1 MVGSGFSLFLPHWFN
16 AYNLPPDFI
25 HNERDLLLQIA
36 DGSEVAFRVLF
47 DTYQPRLYSYVYK
60 VTRSRELADDAIQD
74 IFLKIWSMRQ
84 KLPAIENIQ
93 AYLRRMAYHQA
104 LKGFQAVAREGLVE
118 DRLARHQSAHGSPDD
133 GLLSKEI
140 QLYINHLID
149 QLTPSQRKVFLL
161 SREEGLRQQEIA
173 ERLGLNL
180 VTVKRH
186 MVDALKAIRDGLAQ
200 NYGAQAVVLYIIFR
214 LSDH

>member
-1 MVGSGFSLFLPHWFN
+1 M
-16 AYNLPPDFI
+16 PPDSI

-36 DGSEVAFRVLF
+36 DGSEVAFRQLF
-47 DTYQPRLYSYVYK
+47 DTYQQRLFTYVYK
-60 VTRSRELADDAIQD
+60 VTRSRELADDAVQE
-74 IFLKIWSMRQ
+74 IFLKIWTMRQ
-84 KLPAIENIQ
+84 KLPAIENMQ
-93 AYLRRMAYHQA
+93 AYLHRMAHNQA

-118 DRLARHQSAHGSPDD
+118 DRLARQTSADGAADD

-140 QLYINHLID
+140 QLYIHRLID
-149 QLTPSQRKVFLL
+149 QLTPSQRRVFLL

>member
-1 MVGSGFSLFLPHWFN
+1 M
-16 AYNLPPDFI
+16 
-25 HNERDLLLQIA
+25 QIA
-36 DGSEVAFRVLF
+36 DGSEVAFRQLF
-47 DTYQPRLYSYVYK
+47 DTYQQRLYTYVYK
-60 VTRSRELADDAIQD
+60 VTRSRELADDAVQE

-84 KLPAIENIQ
+84 KLPEIENMQ
-93 AYLRRMAYHQA
+93 AYLRRMAHNQA

-118 DRLARHQSAHGSPDD
+118 DGLARQRSAHGSADD

-140 QLYINHLID
+140 QLYINRLID
-149 QLTPSQRKVFLL
+149 QLTPSQRRVFLL

-200 NYGAQAVVLYIIFR
+200 NYGAQAVALYIIFR

>member
-1 MVGSGFSLFLPHWFN
+1 
-16 AYNLPPDFI
+16 
-25 HNERDLLLQIA
+25 
-36 DGSEVAFRVLF
+36 
-47 DTYQPRLYSYVYK
+47 
-60 VTRSRELADDAIQD
+60 
-74 IFLKIWSMRQ
+74 MRQ
-84 KLPAIENIQ
+84 KLPEIENIQ
-93 AYLRRMAYHQA
+93 AYLHRMAHNQA

-118 DRLARHQSAHGSPDD
+118 HELARQRSTHGSADD

-140 QLYINHLID
+140 QHYIHRLID

-200 NYGAQAVVLYIIFR
+200 NYGTHAVALYIIFR

>member
-1 MVGSGFSLFLPHWFN
+1 M
-16 AYNLPPDFI
+16 PPDSI
-25 HNERDLLLQIA
+25 HNERNLLLQIA
-36 DGSEVAFRVLF
+36 DGSEVAFRELF
-47 DTYQPRLYSYVYK
+47 DNYQRRLFTYVYK
-60 VTRSRELADDAIQD
+60 VTRSRDLAEDTVQD

-84 KLPAIENIQ
+84 KLPEIENIQ
-93 AYLRRMAYHQA
+93 AYLRRMAHNQA

-118 DRLARHQSAHGSPDD
+118 DWLASEKSAQGATDD

-140 QLYINHLID
+140 QRYINNLID

-173 ERLGLNL
+173 DRLGLNL

-186 MVDALKAIRDGLAQ
+186 MVDALKAIRDGIFQ
-200 NYGAQAVVLYIIFR
+200 NYGTQAIALYVIFR
-214 LSDH
+214 ISDH

>member
-1 MVGSGFSLFLPHWFN
+1 M
-16 AYNLPPDFI
+16 
-25 HNERDLLLQIA
+25 LLQIA
-36 DGSEVAFRVLF
+36 DGSEVAFRQLF
-47 DTYQPRLYSYVYK
+47 DTYQQRLFTYVYK
-60 VTRSRELADDAIQD
+60 VTRSRELADDAVQE
-74 IFLKIWSMRQ
+74 IFLKIWSMRR
-84 KLPAIENIQ
+84 KLPEIGNMQ
-93 AYLRRMAYHQA
+93 AYLRRMAHNRA
-104 LKGFQAVAREGLVE
+104 LKAFQAVAREGLVE
-118 DRLARHQSAHGSPDD
+118 DGLARQTSAHEAADD

-140 QLYINHLID
+140 QLYINRLID
-149 QLTPSQRKVFLL
+149 QLTPSQRRVFLL

-173 ERLGLNL
+173 ERLGLNV

>member
-1 MVGSGFSLFLPHWFN
+1 
-16 AYNLPPDFI
+16 LPPDSI

-36 DGSEVAFRVLF
+36 DGSEVAFRQLF
-47 DTYQPRLYSYVYK
+47 DTYQQRLFTYVYK
-60 VTRSRELADDAIQD
+60 VTRSRELADDAVQE

-84 KLPAIENIQ
+84 KLPEIGNIQ
-93 AYLRRMAYHQA
+93 AYLRRMAHNQA
-104 LKGFQAVAREGLVE
+104 LKAFQAVAREGLVE
-118 DRLARHQSAHGSPDD
+118 DGLARQTSAHGAADD

-140 QLYINHLID
+140 QLYIHRLID
-149 QLTPSQRKVFLL
+149 QLTPSQRRVFLL

-173 ERLGLNL
+173 ERLGLNV

>member
-1 MVGSGFSLFLPHWFN
+1 M
-16 AYNLPPDFI
+16 PPDSI

-36 DGSEVAFRVLF
+36 DGSEVAFRQLF
-47 DTYQPRLYSYVYK
+47 DTYQQRLFTYVYK
-60 VTRSRELADDAIQD
+60 VTRSRELADDAVQE

-84 KLPAIENIQ
+84 KLPGIGNMQ
-93 AYLRRMAYHQA
+93 AYLRRMAHNQA

-118 DRLARHQSAHGSPDD
+118 DGLARQTSADGRADD

-140 QLYINHLID
+140 QLYINRLID

>member
-1 MVGSGFSLFLPHWFN
+1 MPAES
-16 AYNLPPDFI
+16 I
-25 HNERDLLLQIA
+25 HNEMDLLRQIA
-36 DGSEVAFRVLF
+36 DSSEVAFRQLF
-47 DTYQPRLYSYVYK
+47 DTYQHQLFTYVYK
-60 VTRSRELADDAIQD
+60 VTRSRELADDAVQD

-93 AYLRRMAYHQA
+93 AYLRRMAHNQA

-118 DRLARHQSAHGSPDD
+118 DRLACEKSAQGATDD

-140 QLYINHLID
+140 QRYINNLID

-173 ERLGLNL
+173 DRLGLNL

-186 MVDALKAIRDGLAQ
+186 MVDALKAIRDGIAQ
-200 NYGAQAVVLYIIFR
+200 NYGTQAFALYVIFR
-214 LSDH
+214 LSEH